1 MASHA
6 RAMEGPELVGRHL
19 AKSVG
24 AMRKSPPLGEEVRAH
39 TEPPDRSWS
48 VPGATTADP
57 EQNKNLPDST
67 ATCRQRPDWL
77 ARVPNGDRRTQLA
90 CLSTNIFQTEAWLGP
105 LGQTAKGLGSPTCP
119 PVLSYRYLNLAAPA
133 LLNLGEKPFSPVP
146 FLPAIVAVKK
156 VVTAMEDIPKFFSQ
170 TERVP
175 ILLEKS
181 STEIS
186 PVGSVAVLR
195 GHPSASIQGS
205 EVLHTA
211 QPAKVAK
218 AAE

>member
-1 MASHA
+1 MKCLFS
-6 RAMEGPELVGRHL
+6 LIL
-19 AKSVG
+19 FG
-24 AMRKSPPLGEEVRAH
+24 A
-39 TEPPDRSWS
+39 
-48 VPGATTADP
+48 
-57 EQNKNLPDST
+57 
-67 ATCRQRPDWL
+67 
-77 ARVPNGDRRTQLA
+77 
-90 CLSTNIFQTEAWLGP
+90 IFQ
-105 LGQTAKGLGSPTCP
+105 
-119 PVLSYRYLNLAAPA
+119 LNLAAPS
-133 LLNLGEKPFSPVP
+133 LMNLGDKPYSPVP

-156 VVTAMEDIPKFFSQ
+156 V